1 MGDVACSGTMLCSD
15 GTKIPLYRT
24 DIAQG
29 TAEVLQTSTQSNFT
43 ISATAIG
50 TAYPGKTIVA
60 QLGPIQSTVGISY
73 AYLLRAGQII
83 QIYAV
88 GISGVSSE
96 GVIPTC
102 TGVTLQAGDEVYV
115 MTNSA
120 ADRELAL
127 SVYTNK
133 GVYHIFA
140 VTPSTGATNT
150 LVSILTSNGIGDTLQ
165 GQNVVKAMS
174 TSVDGI
180 LLAPSGN
187 GVYVLDD
194 KNNIVGGV
202 TSTNPI
208 KASTAWDGVNI
219 PIGLN
224 YAAQGITSA

>member
-1 MGDVACSGTMLCSD
+1 MLCSD
-15 GTKIPLYRT
+15 GTKIPLYRS
-24 DIAQG
+24 DILEG

-60 QLGPIQSTVGISY
+60 QLGPIQCKNGAAY

-83 QIYAV
+83 QCYAV
-88 GISGVSSE
+88 GVNGTASE
-96 GVIPTC
+96 AVIPTC
-102 TGVTLQAGDEVYV
+102 SGVMLQAGDEVYV
-115 MTNSA
+115 LASA
-120 ADRELAL
+120 AANRTAAI
-127 SVYTNK
+127 SVYTNR
-133 GVYHIFA
+133 GLYHIFS
-140 VTPSTGATNT
+140 VLPTGGATNT
-150 LVSILTSNGIGDTLQ
+150 LTSILTSNGIGDTLQ
-165 GQNVVKAMS
+165 SQVVTKAMV

-202 TSTNPI
+202 TATNPI
-208 KASTAWDGVNI
+208 KAPTAWAAVSI

-224 YAAQGITSA
+224 YAAQAISSA